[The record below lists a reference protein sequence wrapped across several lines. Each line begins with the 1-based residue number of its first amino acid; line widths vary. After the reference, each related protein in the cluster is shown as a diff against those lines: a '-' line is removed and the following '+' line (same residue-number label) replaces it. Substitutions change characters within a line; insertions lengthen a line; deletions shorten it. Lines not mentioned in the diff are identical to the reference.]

1 MSLVEQKTS
10 KIGLGS
16 LAFSCRYMVV
26 VGGGVVGGG
35 TKRLWPNSIT
45 DWMEALQEF
54 DTLMKM
60 EDLQS

>member
-1 MSLVEQKTS
+1 M
-10 KIGLGS
+10 
-16 LAFSCRYMVV
+16 AFSCRYMVV